1 MNDIIK
7 GRIFSGGTLRGKLDN
22 NEEINGKIGIPET
35 IYVRELRFANHYEF
49 PNVGDP
55 QCLYIATDENK
66 TFYYDENTHTYN
78 CVGSNYEDIDAIQC
92 QLKEE

>member
-1 MNDIIK
+1 MKGNIRAS
-7 GRIFSGGTLRGKLDN
+7 GRIGGRIGASGG
-22 NEEINGKIGIPET
+22 ISGKIKVPE
-35 IYVRELRFANHYEF
+35 IVSKKELIFANHYEF

-66 TFYYDENTHTYN
+66 AFYYDENTHTYN

-92 QLKEE
+92 QLKED

>member
-1 MNDIIK
+1 MKGNIK
-7 GRIFSGGTLRGKLDN
+7 ASGRIGGRIGASGG
-22 NEEINGKIGIPET
+22 ISGKIKVPE
-35 IYVRELRFANHYEF
+35 IVSKKELIFASHYEF

-92 QLKEE
+92 QLKED

>member
-1 MNDIIK
+1 MGII
-7 GRIFSGGTLRGKLDN
+7 R
-22 NEEINGKIGIPET
+22 GKIGET
-35 IYVRELRFANHYEF
+35 SGIHGKIGASGGISGKIKVPDIVSKKELIFANHYEF